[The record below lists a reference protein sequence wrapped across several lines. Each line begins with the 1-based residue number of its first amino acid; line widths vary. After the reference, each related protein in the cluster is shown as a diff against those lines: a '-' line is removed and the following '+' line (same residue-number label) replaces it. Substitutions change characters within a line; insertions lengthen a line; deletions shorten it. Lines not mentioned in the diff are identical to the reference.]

1 VVDPRDSSSEETS
14 DDEDAALD
22 VVTALCAIGMADELM
37 PTDDMTLAAEAG
49 VGAED
54 ALGALTAT
62 TEELLAPTTTPA
74 AVTVDGPAWAEEAWE
89 ATEATVCKVV
99 AALGGATPA
108 AAMIFIK
115 DPAPQGQE
123 QSHEPS
129 DATVPVPWAIAPGE
143 PTSGAAARRM
153 LVDAFPFI
161 LENAHLKQ
169 QLEQH

>member
-22 VVTALCAIGMADELM
+22 VVTALCAAGMADDSI
-37 PTDDMTLAAEAG
+37 PTDDVALTAEAC

-54 ALGALTAT
+54 ALGGLTAT
-62 TEELLAPTTTPA
+62 SEELLAPTTTPA
-74 AVTVDGPAWAEEAWE
+74 AVTVDEPAKADEAWE

-115 DPAPQGQE
+115 DSAPHRQE

-143 PTSGAAARRM
+143 PTAGAAARRM
-153 LVDAFPFI
+153 LVEAFPFI
-161 LENAHLKQ
+161 LENAYLKQ